1 MCQSRKEDELNA
13 GKIEIG
19 TDRSL
24 FDGLAILQETALC
37 EEYMGK
43 FPVIFISLKGVDG
56 LSFANA
62 RDMLWEI
69 ILKELRRLQ
78 YLLQDSP
85 LSQLDKESFIGLM
98 TAGQAILWYKNR
110 FHC

>member
-62 RDMLWEI
+62 RNSRLTCP
-69 ILKELRRLQ
+69 LRHAA
-78 YLLQDSP
+78 
-85 LSQLDKESFIGLM
+85 EA
-98 TAGQAILWYKNR
+98 AGHPGCVI
-110 FHC
+110 